1 MTQGVCLKTFKY
13 VPTVTP
19 TDNVNYSQV
28 RDFLELLI
36 QTFFK
41 QLNNISIQYSI
52 NINVINTNIKIN
64 LNIKLNFKYT
74 KY

>member
-1 MTQGVCLKTFKY
+1 MAQGVCLKAFKY
-13 VPTVTP
+13 VPTVNP

-52 NINVINTNIKIN
+52 NINVINTNKKIN
-64 LNIKLNFKYT
+64 LNKYKIKF
-74 KY
+74 